1 MSFSK
6 QENVK
11 IKLISSLLL
20 FYVLNIS
27 VLIKCEV
34 EYIYFMTLLSKK
46 DASRERR
53 IIKNLKLD
61 KLPFKIRPEN
71 FCDFSINV
79 VKDHRAIFSLK
90 GRLDCTSWCL
100 SSMKKFKIFLLI
112 FEANELGVEI
122 YKEQIASKLPDYSY
136 KTVASIIDE
145 GLKKK
150 YFIKLPPRLS
160 KIKDLKIRNIRPSE
174 ELTADFINWNID
186 AISILNSSVNNYYR
200 Q

>member
-1 MSFSK
+1 MS
-6 QENVK
+6 
-11 IKLISSLLL
+11 
-20 FYVLNIS
+20 
-27 VLIKCEV
+27 
-34 EYIYFMTLLSKK
+34 LLSKK

-61 KLPFKIRPEN
+61 KLPFKIKPEN
-71 FCDFSINV
+71 FCDFLTNII
-79 VKDHRAIFSLK
+79 KDYKSIFSVK
-90 GRLDCTSWCL
+90 GRSEATIWCL

-160 KIKDLKIRNIRPSE
+160 KIKDLKISYIRPSE
-174 ELTADFINWNID
+174 ELTAEFINWSID
-186 AISILNSSVNNYYR
+186 AIAMLNNSVNNNYKH
-200 Q
+200 

>member
-1 MSFSK
+1 
-6 QENVK
+6 
-11 IKLISSLLL
+11 
-20 FYVLNIS
+20 
-27 VLIKCEV
+27 
-34 EYIYFMTLLSKK
+34 MTLLSKK

-61 KLPFKIRPEN
+61 KLPFKIKPEN

-122 YKEQIASKLPDYSY
+122 YKEQIASKLPNYSY

-145 GLKKK
+145 GFKKGF
-150 YFIKLPPRLS
+150 FIKLSPRLN
-160 KIKDLKIRNIRPSE
+160 KIKDLKISNIRPSE
-174 ELTADFINWNID
+174 ELTADFINWSID
-186 AISILNSSVNNYYR
+186 AIAMLNNSVNNNYKH
-200 Q
+200 